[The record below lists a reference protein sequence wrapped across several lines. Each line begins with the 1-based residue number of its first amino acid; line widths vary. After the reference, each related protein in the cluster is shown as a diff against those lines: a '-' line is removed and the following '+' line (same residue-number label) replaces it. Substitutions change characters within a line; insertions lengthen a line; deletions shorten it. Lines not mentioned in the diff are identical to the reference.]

1 MHFHVFDI
9 EDLILFNAGRL
20 SSARALLYLCS
31 VNQRDVI
38 CPSRKHNLH
47 ILRRSQVTKKK
58 RKKKKTHVLEI
69 TLARCITESDSA
81 KAMGAPNKLNDVTR
95 G

>member
-47 ILRRSQVTKKK
+47 ISRRSQVTKKI
-58 RKKKKTHVLEI
+58 KKDTRPGNNVGTAHH
-69 TLARCITESDSA
+69 R
-81 KAMGAPNKLNDVTR
+81 GVTQLR
-95 G
+95 RWVRLTS

>member
-47 ILRRSQVTKKK
+47 ISRRSQVTKKK
-58 RKKKKTHVLEI
+58 KKEKKDTRPGNNVGTVHH
-69 TLARCITESDSA
+69 R
-81 KAMGAPNKLNDVTR
+81 GVTQLR
-95 G
+95 RWVRLTS

>member
-9 EDLILFNAGRL
+9 EDLMLFNAGRL

-47 ILRRSQVTKKK
+47 ISRRSQVTK
-58 RKKKKTHVLEI
+58 KKKKTHVLEI
-69 TLARCITESDSA
+69 TLARCITEE
-81 KAMGAPNKLNDVTR
+81 
-95 G
+95 